1 MPELRTKKVEFPDRD
16 NKSFWRYASSTAT
29 SPWVAWPVL
38 ALLSFNSI
46 PSGLLRETSNPVAA
60 IANVAFAFVIAGVF
74 FTVFGWVVNRFF
86 PRLTR
91 ARILSISLLFGLT
104 ETVRIQSVYLLSVN
118 LNISD
123 EYGLA
128 FQLVASFTTG
138 LLLLALV
145 STARGD
151 YLSYR
156 RSYGALAQ
164 RLRERE
170 LSLSTTLANAEQ
182 TRAQFILLIRE
193 QLRDALKSSLESTTR
208 TLNSYSE
215 LVDSLFRV
223 SDEVVR
229 PLSHELSL
237 PRVSTEV
244 VNLPGKPPRP
254 ALRELIS
261 DSSTFA
267 PFKPVEMTVIFTLLT
282 APTLLLFPGLGYAL
296 PWVLSVALLWLLT
309 WACARVITRGIP
321 RWPLAIRSIFMS
333 VIFALPMVFYTV
345 VGLSPVLLGLEIN
358 LTTMIFVSLLGA
370 ALGWLIA
377 ISEGLWVSRGRI
389 IARLES
395 IEAELRWSRVRAQ
408 TQLWL
413 QHKRLSLALHN
424 TVQGTLIAAAMK
436 LRNAIDAGE
445 DQVEKTL
452 PLVREMIEQCIEF
465 SPTGAATHSL
475 SDRVRMLNENWDTL
489 ISLEL
494 QADHHVIEL
503 LESDPV
509 ALEALAEI
517 LSEFQTNSLKHG
529 HATKTTAAVAI
540 SSLNAVTVTLRNNGE
555 SAVHES
561 MVRGLGND
569 FLESVSLRYEITAQ
583 PEGVQVLLDLPIDV
597 RATQPSR

>member
-1 MPELRTKKVEFPDRD
+1 MPDLRTSRVEFPDREK
-16 NKSFWRYASSTAT
+16 KSFWRYANSTAT

-46 PSGLLRETSNPVAA
+46 PSGLLRETTNPVAA
-60 IANVAFAFVIAGVF
+60 AQNVAFAFVIAGIF
-74 FTVFGWVVNRFF
+74 FTVSGWVINRLL

-118 LNISD
+118 LNLSD

-138 LLLLALV
+138 LLLLGLV

-151 YLSYR
+151 FLSYR

-170 LSLSTTLANAEQ
+170 LSLSTTLSNAEQ
-182 TRAQFILLIRE
+182 TRSQFIFLIRE
-193 QLRDALKSSLESTTR
+193 QLRDALKGSLESTTR
-208 TLNSYSE
+208 TLKNYSG

-237 PRVSTEV
+237 PRVSAEV
-244 VNLPGKPPRP
+244 VDLPGKPPRP
-254 ALRELIS
+254 TLRELIA
-261 DSSTFA
+261 DSSTVA
-267 PFKPVEMTVIFTLLT
+267 PFRPVELTVIFTLLT
-282 APTLLLFPGLGYAL
+282 APTLLLFPELRYAL
-296 PWVLSVALLWLLT
+296 PWVFSVALLWLLT
-309 WACARVITRGIP
+309 WVSERVITPRIP
-321 RWPLAIRSIFMS
+321 QWPLAIRLIFMT
-333 VIFALPMVFYTV
+333 VIFALPLVFYTV
-345 VGLSPVLLGLEIN
+345 VGLTPVLPGLVIN
-358 LTTMIFVSLLGA
+358 VTTVTFVSLLGA

-377 ISEGLWVSRGRI
+377 ISEGLRVSRGRI
-389 IARLES
+389 IARLEK
-395 IEAELRWSRVRAQ
+395 IDAELRWSKVRAQ

-424 TVQGTLIAAAMK
+424 SVQGTLIAAAMK
-436 LRNAIDAGE
+436 LRNAIDAGD
-445 DQVEKTL
+445 DQVEETL

-465 SPTGAATHSL
+465 SPTGAAVHSL

-494 QADHHVIEL
+494 QADHDVIEL
-503 LESDPV
+503 LESDSV

-529 HATKTTAAVAI
+529 HATKTTASVMI
-540 SSLNAVTVTLRNNGE
+540 SSLNTATVTLRNNGE
-555 SAVHES
+555 STVRES

-583 PEGVQVLLDLPIDV
+583 PDGVQVLLDLPLDV